1 MISGVRDNA
10 LALACRVEDRC
21 RVQIRER
28 QQVPLAFDEVYKE
41 VQVI

>member
-10 LALACRVEDRC
+10 LALACRVEDSC